1 MNTDQVLPLDKLDMS
16 IDISISYREQA
27 IEYSV
32 VLRND
37 SPQRIEPITIYPA
50 VQPQMFVLD
59 REYAILGPLSGG
71 ESASTTFLLSPNE
84 DFYNLVLAKGIIEG
98 RDIDVTSTIRSRR
111 GMITCDVH
119 LKNKRRIPIKA
130 LEVSPLAPPGYASPI
145 KSRIVDLGS
154 LESRKVTFN
163 LVPEKLRS
171 ELERKATRYVPF
183 TPRFRRLAPPG
194 IKDLPQSVEV
204 EVEPPHPYARMECY
218 NPAAMCSSRSVR
230 GLIMAPEV
238 REALRIE
245 ETTPEEIEIKH
256 VPKVKREISEGVSRQ
271 TPKSAQPSRKEEE
284 PLVEVDRDVA
294 PEEVPPEEEMRPEED
309 AGPEEGPQLDEVAEK
324 KYPCAY
330 CGMELKF
337 IEQYQRWYCYSCKRY
352 A

>member
-1 MNTDQVLPLDKLDMS
+1 MNTDQILPLDKLDMS
-16 IDISISYREQA
+16 IDISISYKEQT
-27 IEYSV
+27 IEYNV

-50 VQPQMFVLD
+50 VQPQMFVPD

-84 DFYNLVLAKGIIEG
+84 EFYNLVLAKGIIEG

-119 LKNKRRIPIKA
+119 LKNRRKIPIKA

-154 LESRKVTFN
+154 LESRRVTFN
-163 LVPEKLRS
+163 LVPEKLHA

-183 TPRFRRLAPPG
+183 TPRFRRLAPPDA
-194 IKDLPQSVEV
+194 KDLPRSVEV
-204 EVEPPHPYARMECY
+204 EVEPPHPYARMEYY
-218 NPAAMCSSRSVR
+218 NPAAMCSSKSVR

-271 TPKSAQPSRKEEE
+271 TPKTAPSQREE

-294 PEEVPPEEEMRPEED
+294 PEEEPLEEEVE
-309 AGPEEGPQLDEVAEK
+309 PEEGYQLHEVAEK
-324 KYPCAY
+324 TYPCAN
-330 CGMELKF
+330 CGKELKF
-337 IEQYQRWYCYSCKRY
+337 IEQYQRWYCYSCNKY